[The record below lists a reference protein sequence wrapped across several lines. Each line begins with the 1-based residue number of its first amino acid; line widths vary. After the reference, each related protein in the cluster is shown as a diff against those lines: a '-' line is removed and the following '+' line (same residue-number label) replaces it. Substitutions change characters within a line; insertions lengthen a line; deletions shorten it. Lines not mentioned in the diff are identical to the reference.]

1 MRKQPAQF
9 AHVRISSTGSYLPSC
24 VRTNEEIVDGLAT
37 TPAWIEQNLG
47 IKERRVA
54 EPDEFTS
61 DLAARAG
68 QVAIENAGLD
78 RNDID
83 LIIVATATPDRKSP
97 SAACMAQAK
106 MGISNHCPAFD
117 LAAVCS
123 GFLYALTVA
132 AQFIESGIY
141 RHVLVIGA
149 DTFSKITD
157 WRDRNC
163 VFFGDGAGAVVL
175 SHAPQGGGFLSSL
188 LHADGA
194 GMDHFTVYPR
204 DSTFTMNG
212 KAVYETATTVLPQAI
227 QEILCLHRLE
237 LKDVAMIVPHQPSI
251 RVLKRT
257 AELLSV
263 PFGQVQ
269 TNLERHANTAGATI
283 PLLLDQVN
291 RQGLLEPGKLVLFAA
306 IGSGWTWGAALYRWS

>member
-1 MRKQPAQF
+1 MKRPPAQF
-9 AHVRISSTGSYLPSC
+9 EHVRINSTGSYVPARA
-24 VRTNEEIVDGLAT
+24 VRNEDIVDGLAT
-37 TPAWIEQNLG
+37 SPAWIEENLG

-54 EPDEFTS
+54 EPEEFTS

-68 QVAIENAGLD
+68 LAAIESAGLD
-78 RNDID
+78 RNDIE

-97 SAACMAQAK
+97 SAACIAQAK
-106 MGISNHCPAFD
+106 MGITNHCPAFD

-123 GFLYALTVA
+123 GFVYALTVA
-132 AQFIESGIY
+132 AQFIESGMY

-157 WRDRNC
+157 WQHRNC

-175 SHAPQGGGFLSSL
+175 SRAPEGGGFLSSVL
-188 LHADGA
+188 YADGA
-194 GMDHFTVYPR
+194 GMDHFTVYPQ
-204 DSTFTMNG
+204 DATFTMNG
-212 KAVYETATTVLPQAI
+212 KAVYETATSTLPRAI
-227 QEILCLHRLE
+227 QEILCMHRLE
-237 LKDVAMIVPHQPSI
+237 LKDVAMIVPHQPSM

-257 AELLSV
+257 AELLCV
-263 PFGQVQ
+263 PFELVQ

-291 RQGLLEPGKLVLFAA
+291 RQGLLAPGKLVLFAA
-306 IGSGWTWGAALYRWS
+306 IGSGWT